1 MYMYD
6 VWFFFSNPSNKL
18 AHALIYLQLK
28 HNRNS
33 LFFSISTASKASSG
47 LLVMKFNV
55 GSSELT
61 SSKENKKKPQIMI
74 KTTSMR
80 HGWRKNWEFSK
91 IREWSTHLRL
101 HIWNLWYTGNLP
113 EKENLPVSRAVN
125 LVTILQKRTVM
136 MAMLSTSVLS
146 IPITKK
152 MVRMFYSR
160 IVVFRVPFCLD

>member
-1 MYMYD
+1 
-6 VWFFFSNPSNKL
+6 
-18 AHALIYLQLK
+18 
-28 HNRNS
+28 
-33 LFFSISTASKASSG
+33 
-47 LLVMKFNV
+47 
-55 GSSELT
+55 
-61 SSKENKKKPQIMI
+61 MI

-160 IVVFRVPFCLD
+160 IVVFRVPFCLDLVSHLFLKKNKNKRENLLWGLPSPVILYTANPETYPTSNFPNDTPNHWMLKFTGVS